1 MFVKEALVK
10 IMQFSKEVL
19 WSYRKAYNE
28 KRERKFNK
36 RAQFWIAPSKCS
48 KFRAFQMQHPLYIP
62 LIMTDKIIPIVF
74 YHTFNPL
81 RLETVLRS

>member
-19 WSYRKAYNE
+19 WSC
-28 KRERKFNK
+28 
-36 RAQFWIAPSKCS
+36 APSKCS

-74 YHTFNPL
+74 YQTFNPL
-81 RLETVLRS
+81 RLETVLIL

>member
-36 RAQFWIAPSKCS
+36 RAQFWIAPSKSS

-81 RLETVLRS
+81 RLETVLIL